1 VEKKERKAI
10 LERTAALFD
19 LPADQ
24 FAGVPKV
31 ELIGKEEL
39 RMFHHRGILA
49 YGTEEIHISGGA
61 ILVRVCGQN
70 LELRAMNA
78 DELLV
83 TGQIG
88 KVEVE

>member
-1 VEKKERKAI
+1 MEKKERKAI

-49 YGTEEIHISGGA
+49 YGTQEIHISGGQL
-61 ILVRVCGQN
+61 LVRVEGQG
-70 LELRAMNA
+70 LELKAMNG
-78 DELLV
+78 DELLI
-83 TGQIG
+83 TGEIRRL
-88 KVEVE
+88 EVE

>member
-49 YGTEEIHISGGA
+49 YGTQEIHISGGQL
-61 ILVRVCGQN
+61 LVRVEGQG
-70 LELRAMNA
+70 LELKAMNG
-78 DELLV
+78 DELLI
-83 TGQIG
+83 TGEIRRL
-88 KVEVE
+88 EVE